1 MSDTEGWKG
10 RRHAPPSAWAPLYEK
25 LKDLARKVAALET
38 RAPLSN
44 ASISEG
50 DLRIRNGGSVIVEDG
65 GGVLVQ
71 DGGNIEVSEGGSF
84 VSRYTDGSPGAAF
97 GPLWLDASPDVTE
110 SIGLLVQADQ
120 GDDSRDVFRAKTVL
134 SSGSKEVY
142 VGQADNAGNV
152 DVVGI
157 YSDSTVIHGD
167 NGLWIESAGTG
178 QVAIAAGG
186 TLFLKG
192 AAVAAQI
199 PNLTGSANLIINGGG
214 PSSYGEIR
222 RATSSLRYKQDVEP
236 LDLSHLSADQ
246 IVDALQGVTWRDRGM
261 VQDDPDTTL
270 RIPGHIA
277 ERLHEAGLEVF
288 VTYDD
293 QGRPDA
299 ISYDRLS
306 GALAQAL
313 RTTRDELTQLRATVT
328 DQGEALATLTTRL
341 DALEA

>member
-10 RRHAPPSAWAPLYEK
+10 RRHEPPSAFSALYAE
-25 LKDLARKVAALET
+25 LKNLKRRLAALET

-50 DLRIRNGGSVIVEDG
+50 DLIIRNGGSVIVEDG
-65 GGVLVQ
+65 G
-71 DGGNIEVSEGGSF
+71 SF
-84 VSRYTDGSPGAAF
+84 QATRADGSAGAVF
-97 GPLWLDASPDVTE
+97 GPLWLDAAPDVTE
-110 SIGLLVQADQ
+110 SVGLLVQADNS
-120 GDDSRDVFRAKTVL
+120 DDNRDVFRAKTVL

-142 VGQADNAGNV
+142 VGQVDNAGNV
-152 DVVGI
+152 DMVGI

-167 NGLWIESAGTG
+167 NGLWLESAGTG

-214 PSSYGEIR
+214 PTSYGEIR

-261 VQDDPDTTL
+261 VETDPDTTL

-277 ERLHEAGLEVF
+277 EHLHDAGLGAF
-288 VTYDD
+288 VVYDE

-313 RTTRDELTQLRATVT
+313 RTTREELAQLRETTAA
-328 DQGEALATLTTRL
+328 QGEAIATLTTRL

>member
-25 LKDLARKVAALET
+25 LKELARRLAALET

-50 DLRIRNGGSVIVEDG
+50 DLRIRGGGSVIVE
-65 GGVLVQ
+65 

-84 VSRYTDGSPGAAF
+84 LSRYADGSAGAAF
-97 GPLWLDASPDVTE
+97 GPLWLAASPDVTE
-110 SIGLLVQADQ
+110 SIGLLVQADL
-120 GDDSRDVFRAKTVL
+120 GDSSRDVFRAKTVL

-152 DVVGI
+152 DVVGV

-167 NGLWIESAGTG
+167 NGLWLESAGSG
-178 QVAIAAGG
+178 QVVVEAGG
-186 TLFLKG
+186 TLFLTG

-199 PNLTGSANLIINGGG
+199 PNLTGSANLIINGGS
-214 PSSYGEIR
+214 PTSYGEIR
-222 RATSSLRYKQDVEP
+222 RATSSLRYKQDIEP

-246 IVDALQGVTWRDRGM
+246 IVEALQGVTWRDRGM
-261 VQDDPDTTL
+261 VEDDPDTTL

-277 ERLHEAGLEVF
+277 EHLHDAGLGVF
-288 VTYDD
+288 VVYDE

-313 RTTRDELTQLRATVT
+313 RTTRAELAQLRETTAA
-328 DQGEALATLTTRL
+328 QGEAIATLTTRL